1 MTKGWQKGEARSHGH
16 WINGKPSPAWIS
28 WRTMKARCL
37 YQKDK
42 EYKNYGGRGIR
53 VYKRWLKFENFF
65 ADMGP
70 RLRVGHKI
78 RPNR

>member
-1 MTKGWQKGEARSHGH
+1 
-16 WINGKPSPAWIS
+16 
-28 WRTMKARCL
+28 MKARCL